1 MKKILKMTGLILL
14 LPLIVLAL
22 SGFIYEKI
30 SYQYVKDKYPPDGL
44 MIDVGDREIHVNIK
58 GDKTDVP
65 PVVIETGTGTWS
77 YDWSHFQEKLAK
89 YTQVLTY
96 DRAGYGWS
104 DPPINGFSLD
114 TTISELNTILEKTK
128 IDTPV
133 IFIGHSVG
141 GVYARHFTD
150 QYPKKVAGLI
160 LIDSRNEFFKEAAP
174 TYNKKFFNS
183 QDQMFNIILSRLGIV
198 RLFGEY
204 TLAEMPDFISK
215 EKYAHVQYDVPFF
228 KVLDEEIQQI
238 PENVELLNN
247 IQSLNDKP
255 LTIITPEEVDSQAVM
270 LGFLEQQ
277 ADEINQKWI
286 DAQKKLMELSTNS
299 ELISVPNS
307 SHAVMYD
314 QPKVIVDGVLDMG
327 NEHRR

>member
-1 MKKILKMTGLILL
+1 
-14 LPLIVLAL
+14 
-22 SGFIYEKI
+22 
-30 SYQYVKDKYPPDGL
+30 
-44 MIDVGDREIHVNIK
+44 
-58 GDKTDVP
+58 
-65 PVVIETGTGTWS
+65 
-77 YDWSHFQEKLAK
+77 
-89 YTQVLTY
+89 
-96 DRAGYGWS
+96 
-104 DPPINGFSLD
+104 
-114 TTISELNTILEKTK
+114 
-128 IDTPV
+128 
-133 IFIGHSVG
+133 
-141 GVYARHFTD
+141 
-150 QYPKKVAGLI
+150 
-160 LIDSRNEFFKEAAP
+160 
-174 TYNKKFFNS
+174 
-183 QDQMFNIILSRLGIV
+183 
-198 RLFGEY
+198 
-204 TLAEMPDFISK
+204 MPDFISK

-228 KVLDEEIQQI
+228 KVLDEIQQI